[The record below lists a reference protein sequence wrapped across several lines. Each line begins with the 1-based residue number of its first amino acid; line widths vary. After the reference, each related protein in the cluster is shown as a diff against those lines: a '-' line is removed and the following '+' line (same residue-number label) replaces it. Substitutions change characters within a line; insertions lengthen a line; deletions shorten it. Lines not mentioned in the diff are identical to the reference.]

1 MPQLLGL
8 ILALIGGAGTGYAAH
23 RVYYRRQLDS
33 LREKKSQFA
42 IEVENEK
49 KSVLLQAKDEA
60 IKIKEEAKRDDEI
73 RQRELKELE
82 ATVRRRQ
89 ETLDKRATALDEQV
103 NQAKQRES
111 HLETL
116 KEELRQ
122 IRQKQEESLARIAK
136 ISKEEAKQILL
147 DVVEKESKEDLAKR
161 IQNLERQSEEVIDE
175 KAKKVLAVAVE
186 RLASEQTSEITVQQV
201 PITSEE
207 MKGRVI
213 GKEGRNI
220 QAFEKATG
228 VDVII
233 DETPEA
239 ITLSSFDPVR
249 RHVAYIAMLKLLK
262 DGRIHP
268 GRIEEVVEKTES
280 EIQTEIKK
288 AGEDAAYRAQ
298 VPGLPPEIIKVLGR
312 LKFRTSYGQNQ
323 LEHAVEVANLAG
335 MIAEEVGADVKIS
348 RRAALLHDL
357 GKAVDHDVP
366 GPHHHISGDIAR
378 KYGLDEATI
387 HAIMAHHDD
396 IPAETVEAFVVK
408 AADGAS
414 GARPGAR
421 RESLER
427 YLQRMRDLENV
438 VNSFQGVEK
447 SFAIQAGREVRVLVR
462 PEDIN
467 DLEAIR
473 LAREIANKIESDLSY
488 PGQIRITLI
497 RETRAIEYAR

>member
-1 MPQLLGL
+1 MNILIG
-8 ILALIGGAGTGYAAH
+8 ILAAIFGGGAGVVVT
-23 RVYYRRQLDS
+23 RTVLSKQLQS
-33 LREKKSQFA
+33 LKKKRSEFDTA
-42 IEVENEK
+42 LENEK
-49 KSVLLQAKDEA
+49 KELLLQAKDEA
-60 IKIKEEAKRDDEI
+60 LRIREQAKKEEE
-73 RQRELKELE
+73 ELKKEVKTLE
-82 ATVRRRQ
+82 ASLRRRE
-89 ETLDKRATALDEQV
+89 ETLDNRASDLDEQL
-103 NQAKQRES
+103 KQ
-111 HLETL
+111 L
-116 KEELRQ
+116 KEREEHIEALKTELRG

-147 DVVEKESKEDLAKR
+147 DLVEKESKEDIGKR
-161 IQNLERQSEEVIDE
+161 LQALERQGEESVEE
-175 KAKKVLAVAVE
+175 KAREIIATVVE
-186 RLASEQTSEITVQQV
+186 RLASEQTSEMTVMPV
-201 PITSEE
+201 PIPSEE
-207 MKGRVI
+207 MKGRII

-220 QAFEKATG
+220 QAFEKASG

-249 RHVAYIAMLKLLK
+249 RYVASIAMQKLIK

-268 GRIEEVVEKTES
+268 ARIEEIIEKTTE
-280 EIQTEIKK
+280 EVQTETKK

-298 VPGLPPEIIKVLGR
+298 VTGLPPEIVKILGR

-335 MIAEEVGADVKIS
+335 MISDEIGADTKIV

-378 KYGLDEATI
+378 KYGIDEPTI

-396 IPAETVEAFVVK
+396 IPAETVEAFCVK
-408 AADGAS
+408 SADAIS

-427 YLQRMRDLENV
+427 YLQRMKDLENL
-438 VNSFQGVEK
+438 VNSFDGVEK
-447 SFAIQAGREVRVLVR
+447 SFAIQAGREVRVFVR
-462 PEDIN
+462 PEELN
-467 DLEAIR
+467 DLEAAR
-473 LAREIANKIESDLSY
+473 LSRQVADKIEQDLSY
-488 PGQIRITLI
+488 PGQIKITLI